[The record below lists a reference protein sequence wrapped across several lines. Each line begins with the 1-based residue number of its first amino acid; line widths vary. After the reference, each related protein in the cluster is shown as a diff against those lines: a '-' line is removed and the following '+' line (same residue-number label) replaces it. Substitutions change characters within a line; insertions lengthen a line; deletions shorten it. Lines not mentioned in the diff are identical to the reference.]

1 MGKWDVR
8 REGWLI
14 RFSFGDMPLKQKLF
28 LCIALLIV
36 VPLLLAGFYLN
47 HQFARLTLSK
57 SSDIALQTLKQ
68 TRQNFDSLIADT
80 NDLTLRMM
88 ANARIQKFLKE
99 DYNKELDFDQYYRE
113 IYDWL
118 DDLKGS
124 KAYYETIS
132 LIDGGRLAFQTGT
145 LDVSVDAERTRAASE
160 LKGRLYWASDD
171 NRLYAYRRIMD
182 FNKFGRE
189 LGVIKVNV
197 SEEAVRRFYED
208 INSYDGSRIDLID
221 ASGKVMSSTERGAI
235 GRAYAYYEDI
245 KPGISGRDEG
255 FFGKRL
261 TGGNNVV
268 LFYRVAGPEW
278 TLVQTIP
285 ESSFTLLKT
294 TLNIMLLVAIG
305 LCVLFG
311 FLFSLVQHRYWIK
324 PLGRLRAEMAKL
336 RTGNFNIALAGASKD
351 EIGEI
356 HQGFIRMAGQLK
368 QTIDDVYVS
377 RIRRRE
383 AELTALQAQINPH
396 FLYNTLDS
404 IRWLAMKHRNYDVS
418 EQIEALSEIFKHV
431 LSKGRPIV
439 TIGSELEF
447 LENYMFI
454 QQAKY
459 GQRIKLRVEADPD
472 LLALPVPKLI
482 LQPLVENAILH
493 GLEEK
498 LEGGTIEV
506 RIEREGERIRMVVSD
521 DGLGADQERMNRLLG
536 VEGDREGGF
545 ALRNIDERI
554 KLQYGREFGL
564 TFSSK
569 KNEGTIVELR
579 VPVTK
584 NEELE

>member
-1 MGKWDVR
+1 
-8 REGWLI
+8 
-14 RFSFGDMPLKQKLF
+14 MPLKQKLF

-47 HQFARLTLSK
+47 HQFTRLTLSK

-68 TRQNFDSLIADT
+68 TRQNFDSLISDT

-88 ANARIQKFLKE
+88 GNAQIQKFLKE
-99 DYNKELDFDQYYRE
+99 EYNKELDYDQIYRE
-113 IYDWL
+113 MIAWL

-124 KAYYETIS
+124 KAYYDTIS
-132 LIDGGRLAFQTGT
+132 MIAGDRVVFQMGT
-145 LDVSVDAERTRAASE
+145 LDAAVDAGQAQRASA
-160 LKGRLYWASDD
+160 LMGKLYWTSDD
-171 NRLYAYRRIMD
+171 TRLYAYRRIMD
-182 FNKFGRE
+182 FNKYGRD
-189 LGVIKVNV
+189 LGIVKLNV
-197 SEEAVRRFYED
+197 SEEAVRRFYQG
-208 INSYDGSRIDLID
+208 INSYDGSQIDLLD
-221 ASGKVMSSTERGAI
+221 ASGKVLSSSDRSAI
-235 GRAYAYYEDI
+235 GHTYAHYEQI
-245 KPGISGRDEG
+245 MPGITGGNEG
-255 FFGKRL
+255 FFGKKL
-261 TGGNNVV
+261 GGGKNIV
-268 LFYRVAGPEW
+268 LFYRIEGPGW
-278 TLVQTIP
+278 VLVQTIP

-294 TLNIMLLVAIG
+294 TLNTVLLIAIG

-336 RTGNFNIALAGASKD
+336 RTGNFNIVLDGASKD

-356 HQGFIRMAGQLK
+356 HLGFIRMAEQLK

-404 IRWLAMKHRNYDVS
+404 IHWLAMKHRNYDVS

-439 TIGSELEF
+439 TIGHELAF
-447 LENYMFI
+447 LESYMFI

-459 GQRIKLRVEADPD
+459 GQRIKLRTEVDPE
-472 LLALPVPKLI
+472 LLAHQVPKLI

-506 RIEREGERIRMVVSD
+506 RIEKAGGKIRLAVSD
-521 DGLGADQERMNRLLG
+521 DGLGADQERITRMLS
-536 VEGDREGGF
+536 EDGDRQDGF

-564 TFSSK
+564 TFRSK
-569 KNEGTIVELR
+569 KNKGTVVELL
-579 VPVTK
+579 VPATENA
-584 NEELE
+584 NEELAR

>member
-1 MGKWDVR
+1 M
-8 REGWLI
+8 
-14 RFSFGDMPLKQKLF
+14 KQKLF

-47 HQFARLTLSK
+47 HQFSRATLSK

-68 TRQNFDSLIADT
+68 TRQNFDSLISDT

-88 ANARIQKFLKE
+88 ANAQIQKFLKE
-99 DYNKELDFDQYYRE
+99 EYNKELDYDQIYRDM
-113 IYDWL
+113 IAWL

-124 KAYYETIS
+124 KAYYDTIS
-132 LIDGGRLAFQTGT
+132 MIAGDRVVFQMGS
-145 LDVSVDAERTRAASE
+145 LDAVVDAGQARRASE
-160 LKGRLYWASDD
+160 LMGKLYWTSDD
-171 NRLYAYRRIMD
+171 KRLYAYRRIMD
-182 FNKFGRE
+182 FNKYGRD
-189 LGVIKVNV
+189 LGVVKLNV
-197 SEEAVRRFYED
+197 SEEAVYRFYEG
-208 INSYDGSRIDLID
+208 IHSYEGSRIDLLD
-221 ASGKVMSSTERGAI
+221 ASGKVLSSSDRSAI
-235 GRAYAYYEDI
+235 GHTYAYYDAI
-245 KPGISGRDEG
+245 MPGIAGGGNEG
-255 FFGKRL
+255 FFGKKL
-261 TGGNNVV
+261 GGEKNIV
-268 LFYRVAGPEW
+268 LYYRIDGPGW
-278 TLVQTIP
+278 VLVQTIP
-285 ESSFTLLKT
+285 ERSFTLLKT
-294 TLNIMLLVAIG
+294 TLNTVLLIAIG

-336 RTGNFNIALAGASKD
+336 RTGNFNIALEGASKD

-356 HQGFIRMAGQLK
+356 HLGFIRMAGQLK

-404 IRWLAMKHRNYDVS
+404 IHWLAMKHRNYDVS

-431 LSKGRPIV
+431 LSKGQPIV
-439 TIGSELEF
+439 TIGHELEF

-459 GQRIKLRVEADPD
+459 GQRIKLRVEVDPE
-472 LLALPVPKLI
+472 LLAHQVPKLI

-506 RIEREGERIRMVVSD
+506 RIERAGGNIRLAVSD
-521 DGLGADQERMNRLLG
+521 DGFGADQERIARMLSD
-536 VEGDREGGF
+536 EGERQDGF

-569 KNEGTIVELR
+569 INEGTVVELL
-579 VPVTK
+579 VPAAENA
-584 NEELE
+584 NEELAR

>member
-1 MGKWDVR
+1 
-8 REGWLI
+8 
-14 RFSFGDMPLKQKLF
+14 MPLKRKLF

-47 HQFARLTLSK
+47 NQFTRLTLNK

-88 ANARIQKFLKE
+88 SNEQIQKFLKD
-99 DYNKELDFDQYYRE
+99 DYNKELDYDQYYRE
-113 IYDWL
+113 IIAWL
-118 DDLKGS
+118 NDLIGS
-124 KAYYETIS
+124 KAYYDTIG
-132 LIDGGRLAFQTGT
+132 IVAGGERVVFQMGT
-145 LDVSVDAERTRAASE
+145 LDSVVDAEHARTASE
-160 LKGRLYWASDD
+160 LKGKLYWASNG

-182 FNKFGRE
+182 FNKYDRE
-189 LGVIKVNV
+189 LGIIKLNV
-197 SEEAVRRFYED
+197 SEEAVPRFYEG
-208 INSYDGSRIDLID
+208 INSYEGSRIDLLD
-221 ASGKVMSSTERGAI
+221 ASGKVLSSSAKTAI
-235 GRAYAYYEDI
+235 GGTYEHYEEIRAEIA
-245 KPGISGRDEG
+245 SGEEG
-255 FFGKRL
+255 FFGK
-261 TGGNNVV
+261 TVGSEKNIV
-268 LFYRVAGPEW
+268 LYYRIAGPDW
-278 TLVQTIP
+278 VLVQTIP

-294 TLNIMLLVAIG
+294 TLNTVLLIAIG

-324 PLGRLRAEMAKL
+324 PLGRLRTEMAKL
-336 RTGNFNIALAGASKD
+336 RTGNFNIAFEGASKD

-404 IRWLAMKHRNYDVS
+404 IHWLAMKHQNYDVS

-431 LSKGRPIV
+431 LSKGQPVV
-439 TIGSELEF
+439 TIERELEF
-447 LENYMFI
+447 LESYMLI

-459 GQRIKLRVEADPD
+459 GQRIKLRVDVDPE
-472 LLALPVPKLI
+472 LLSCEVPKLI

-506 RIEREGERIRMVVSD
+506 GVRQVGERIRLVVSD
-521 DGLGADQERMNRLLG
+521 DGLGADEERINRMLNEEDERQE
-536 VEGDREGGF
+536 VF
-545 ALRNIDERI
+545 ALGNIDERI

-564 TFSSK
+564 SFSSK
-569 KNEGTIVELR
+569 IGEGTVVEVL
-579 VPVTK
+579 VPAAGRTK
-584 NEELE
+584 KEERRNEAADRG